1 MVTLREATKEDLKTL
16 LEFEQGVVTAERPY
30 NPTLINGNIHYYD
43 LVSLIESEDAT
54 LIVAEKDHEIVASGY
69 AMIKKAEKDYFNFKE
84 YSYLGFM
91 YVKPEHRG
99 QGINQ
104 SVIDRLIKWSEERGM
119 KEIRLDVYDQNESA
133 VKAYEKVGFEPVL
146 LTMRLKK

>member
-16 LEFEQGVVTAERPY
+16 LEFEQGVVTAESPY
-30 NPTLINGNIHYYD
+30 NPTLIDGTIHYYD

-84 YSYLGFM
+84 YAYLGFM

-104 SVIDRLIKWSEERGM
+104 SIIDRLIKWSEERGM